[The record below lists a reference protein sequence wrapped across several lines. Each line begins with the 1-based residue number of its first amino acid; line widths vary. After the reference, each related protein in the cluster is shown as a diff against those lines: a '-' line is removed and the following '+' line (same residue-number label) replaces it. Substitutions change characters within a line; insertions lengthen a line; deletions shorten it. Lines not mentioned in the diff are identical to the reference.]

1 MDALWFD
8 DVELNQ
14 QWESPART
22 VTEVDVVNFASVTGD
37 FNPLHIDHH
46 FASKSVYRKPIA
58 HGLLGLSWVA
68 GLGSTSPSM
77 KTIAFTAV
85 RQWEFLAPIFF
96 GDTVHVST
104 RCLSKTAKGKKAG
117 QIQWECKLINQRDQV
132 VQQGVFET
140 LVSIRPRIKLVD
152 KPSVLK
158 GPNFTIKPSVKPTTK
173 KVADAD

>member
-8 DVELNQ
+8 DVELDQ

-37 FNPLHIDHH
+37 YNPLHIDHH
-46 FASKSVYRKPIA
+46 FASQSVYRKPIA

-77 KTIAFTAV
+77 NTIAFTAV
-85 RQWEFLAPIFF
+85 KQWEFLVPIFF

-104 RCLSKTAKGKKAG
+104 RCLAKTPKGKKSG
-117 QIQWECKLINQRDQV
+117 QIQWQRKLINQRDQV

-140 LVSIRPRIKLVD
+140 LVAVRPHVEVVD
-152 KPSVLK
+152 KPSGLK
-158 GPNFTIKPSVKPTTK
+158 GPNFAVKPSSTPTTK